1 MMKTLHFNSKSNKVL
16 KQKQH
21 AHVPMMWF
29 NSNLKNIDSFT
40 KSTVIIKSEVNSIEI
55 LYSMVMK
62 QFYKNWNINNIH

>member
-40 KSTVIIKSEVNSIEI
+40 KITVIIKPEVNSIE
-55 LYSMVMK
+55 MVMK